1 MYGHRF
7 FGGCPRSKIA
17 ITCVW
22 VVWSSGSK
30 IIKSRVFDKP
40 GVGVLTK
47 ALGHNF
53 DGTDTTSW
61 AVLGILVPVDN
72 MGLICDWEWSPAC
85 LAWNIKRMVVLR

>member
-1 MYGHRF
+1 MFDHRF

-17 ITCVW
+17 ITLVG
-22 VVWSSGSK
+22 SSGSK

-40 GVGVLTK
+40 LGVLTK

-85 LAWNIKRMVVLR
+85 LAWNIKRMVVLRK